1 LYPIQTILLK
11 PKPKRPMRNFTL
23 TKVACTRIC
32 VTAILILSLF
42 SPTTAQVRMR
52 ANLMIV
58 DANGATLMDGN
69 MTNYAA
75 GYSNDIDGYDIWKM
89 SNFGENFGILRSA
102 ANLVIER
109 RSLIAQTDTTYFRIW
124 NVQQRNYRIQVITN
138 NLHTF
143 NLVAFMR
150 DSYLNQDL
158 PVNLNDTTNIDFTVN
173 SQPGSKAQ
181 NRFTLIYRDVNAAGG
196 ALPVQF
202 TSIQLQRKN
211 NEVQVSWGVENEI
224 NMVKYVVEYASDAV
238 HFTPVTEVASSNSAL
253 SKSYSAVDT
262 RPATS
267 EHFYRIRAVDVGG
280 KVQYSA
286 VARLSAG
293 KALQGLNVYPNPVA
307 NKKCQLQLD
316 VTQAGTYTV
325 SITAMNGQRQEIGK
339 LAVTAGQSLQT
350 LSLPNNTAP
359 GIYCLQLTAPNQ
371 SVLLKTIHVL

>member
-1 LYPIQTILLK
+1 
-11 PKPKRPMRNFTL
+11 MRNFTL

-109 RSLIAQTDTTYFRIW
+109 RSLISQTDTTYFRIW

-150 DSYLNQDL
+150 DSYLNHDL

-211 NEVQVSWGVENEI
+211 NDVQVSWGVENEI

-280 KVQYSA
+280 KTQYSA

-293 KALQGLNVYPNPVA
+293 KAQQGLNVYPNPVA

-359 GIYCLQLTAPNQ
+359 GIYRLQLTAPNQ